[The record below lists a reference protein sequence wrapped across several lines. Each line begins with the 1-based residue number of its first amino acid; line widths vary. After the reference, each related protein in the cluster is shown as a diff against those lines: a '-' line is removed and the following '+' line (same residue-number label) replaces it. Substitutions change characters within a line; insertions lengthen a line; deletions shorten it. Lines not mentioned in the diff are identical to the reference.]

1 MKNISSLLNHLLLV
15 LFAVTPS
22 FALSA
27 ERFLDDLSFGVS
39 VLQQE
44 SSLTLTTADNNTR
57 YTDDATGIELYA
69 EHYHQGKY
77 RYKGSFAYIAYEGF
91 DITEAVV
98 SADLLMPLNPQ
109 FSLFAG
115 AASGAALQ
123 QFPEAGVS
131 DSSVG
136 LIYGGQLGGI
146 YYLNRHLMAE
156 LGYRLR
162 LTSLKTEVNGA
173 NNSFI
178 EFDQLDEIYISLL
191 LMF

>member
-1 MKNISSLLNHLLLV
+1 MKKISSLLNHLLLGI
-15 LFAVTPS
+15 LAVTPS

-27 ERFLDDLSFGVS
+27 EGFLDDLSFGVS
-39 VLQQE
+39 VLRQQ
-44 SSLTLTTADNNTR
+44 SSLTLTTANSTR

-69 EHYHQGKY
+69 EHYHKGKY
-77 RYKGSFAYIAYEGF
+77 RYKGSFAYIAYDDF
-91 DITEAVV
+91 DITEAVI

-162 LTSLKTEVNGA
+162 LTSLKTEVNGES
-173 NNSFI
+173 NGQI
-178 EFDQLDEIYISLL
+178 ELNQLDEIYISLV